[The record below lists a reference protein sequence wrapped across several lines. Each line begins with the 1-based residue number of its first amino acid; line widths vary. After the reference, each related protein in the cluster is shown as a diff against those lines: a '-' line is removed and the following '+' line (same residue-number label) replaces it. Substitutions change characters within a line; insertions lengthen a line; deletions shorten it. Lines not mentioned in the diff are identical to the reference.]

1 MSEVVQ
7 YEKYVKTYYEMIYY
21 GVGLKLATY
30 RAFVDKH
37 KNYENDMIKAFP
49 LLPTV
54 IESLQ
59 IDTVMT
65 LSKLIEQ
72 SFSRNPLP

>member
-1 MSEVVQ
+1 
-7 YEKYVKTYYEMIYY
+7 MIYY
-21 GVGLKLATY
+21 GVSLKLATY

-65 LSKLIEQ
+65 LSKLIESNRGDRTFQ
-72 SFSRNPLP
+72 KFINFYRK